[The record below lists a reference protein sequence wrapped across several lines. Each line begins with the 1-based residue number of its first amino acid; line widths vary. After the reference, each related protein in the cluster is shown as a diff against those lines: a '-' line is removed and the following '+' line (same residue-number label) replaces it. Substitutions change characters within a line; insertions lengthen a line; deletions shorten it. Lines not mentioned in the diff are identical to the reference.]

1 EERCDAAF
9 SLLSRGGVY
18 YAFLFQSQPLISGF
32 FSHRA
37 GYFVKCFTLPSRWRR
52 IIGISV
58 FSTTLFS
65 IFSFNCCFFILI
77 AAIPRDLLNEQTHL
91 RLHSRLNPTKVFLR
105 LIRNRGDYVF
115 FCVTS
120 L

>member
-1 EERCDAAF
+1 CDAPF
-9 SLLSRGGVY
+9 GLLSRGGVY
-18 YAFLFQSQPLISGF
+18 YAFLFQSQPLISEF

-91 RLHSRLNPTKVFLR
+91 RLHSRQNPTKVFLR
-105 LIRNRGDYVF
+105 LIRKRGEHVF
-115 FCVTS
+115 FCITS
-120 L
+120 V

>member
-1 EERCDAAF
+1 DKAF

-32 FSHRA
+32 FSYRF

-52 IIGISV
+52 IIGISD

-65 IFSFNCCFFILI
+65 IFSFNCRFFTRI
-77 AAIPRDLLNEQTHL
+77 AAIPLDLLNEYAHL
-91 RLHSRLNPTKVFLR
+91 RLRTALNPTKVFLS
-105 LIRNRGDYVF
+105 IDKNRGDHVF
-115 FCVTS
+115 CIAS